1 LEVLRSSLQQVR
13 NYSLSPQ
20 VLIVNCNS
28 VSNYAWHLL
37 GAAGSIGYTGKGIY
51 KAFQKEHKS
60 GVTEYVMAARVAE
73 GLLDLQAATAEE
85 GEMILD
91 MWGKAVNVVDV
102 DTKATRKEKNKERRR
117 KSQIQK

>member
-1 LEVLRSSLQQVR
+1 
-13 NYSLSPQ
+13 
-20 VLIVNCNS
+20 
-28 VSNYAWHLL
+28 
-37 GAAGSIGYTGKGIY
+37 
-51 KAFQKEHKS
+51 
-60 GVTEYVMAARVAE
+60 MAARVAE